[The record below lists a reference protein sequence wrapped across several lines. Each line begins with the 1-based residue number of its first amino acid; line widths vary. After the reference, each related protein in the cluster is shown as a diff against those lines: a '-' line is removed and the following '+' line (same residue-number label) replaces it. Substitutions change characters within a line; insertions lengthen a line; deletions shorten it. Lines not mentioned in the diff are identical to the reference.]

1 MRKQVL
7 LFLLIFSCISTFVL
21 SQDIAN
27 SIKNYELSKSDIISR
42 GRNLLLDSYVS
53 GDIDKVNEAYL
64 YLNNKVADENYAV
77 FNSFEQIYLGAIT
90 RNYNYSLKEILRID
104 SLSKLNPSGRRK
116 TAIMPNTDQ
125 LSQKLA
131 ENSFLYLQKIT
142 KNIDKSTLS
151 GEDKRMLT
159 LMLTDIFRDNN
170 PKESSEI
177 KEKVQH
183 EINIQCDSF
192 LISYPHT
199 KYEHYVR
206 NYIRYVV
213 ERSDWGFGMD
223 FSLGYANAGLKND
236 YIHDGFAFGLGW
248 DFHYK
253 KVGLFTRINI
263 LGAKTKKDFYFT
275 PTAILPAGSMVNYID
290 PELSLG
296 YETLN
301 TPFVTLMPYA
311 GIGGLLCDPLQN
323 DQDKQPE
330 LKNKELASFNY
341 QVGLNCDFKLKN
353 STANPY
359 LKNEYS
365 YNCIRI
371 QITYLMPSTNTPELK
386 GNQLMVTVGWGI
398 VGYAKKRT
406 I

>member
-1 MRKQVL
+1 MRKQVVSF
-7 LFLLIFSCISTFVL
+7 LFIFSCISTFVS

-53 GDIDKVNEAYL
+53 GDMDKVNEAYL

-77 FNSFEQIYLGAIT
+77 FNSFEQIYLGTLT
-90 RNYNYSLKEILRID
+90 RNYNYSLKEILRLD
-104 SLSKLNPSGRRK
+104 SLSKLNPSDRRK
-116 TAIMPNTDQ
+116 TAIKPNTDQ

-131 ENSFLYLQKIT
+131 ENSFLYLQKIS

-159 LMLTDIFRDNN
+159 LMLNDIFRDNN
-170 PKESSEI
+170 PKESPEI

-183 EINIQCDSF
+183 EINMQCDSF
-192 LISYPHT
+192 LTVYPQS

-206 NYIRYVV
+206 NYIRFVV
-213 ERSDWGFGMD
+213 KRSDWGFGLD
-223 FSLGYANAGLKND
+223 FSLGYVSAGLKHD
-236 YIHDGFAFGLGW
+236 YVQDGYAFGLGW

-263 LGAKTKKDFYFT
+263 LGTKTKKDFSFT
-275 PTAILPAGSMVNYID
+275 PTAILPAGSMVNYIN
-290 PELSLG
+290 PELNLG

-301 TPFVTLMPYA
+301 TRFITLIPFA
-311 GIGGLLCDPLQN
+311 GIGGFLCDPLQN

-330 LKNKELASFNY
+330 LKNKELGSFSY
-341 QVGLNCDFKLKN
+341 QVGFNCDFKFKN
-353 STANPY
+353 PKTNPY
-359 LKNEYS
+359 LTNEYS
-365 YNCIRI
+365 YNCIRL
-371 QITYLMPSTNTPELK
+371 QVTYLMPSTNTPELK
-386 GNQLMVTVGWGI
+386 GNQLMVTVGWGL
-398 VGYAKKRT
+398 VGYAKKRS